1 MEFITVKPPCGRNI
15 VILFQPP
22 NSRKSKILTMDLAD
36 MCFVEYVGGE
46 KFEKETPKCSMKL
59 EEFRRRSLPKSH
71 EAKKK
76 KLPLAILH
84 MTCFGMML
92 NVTLKNLRFFNSGD
106 FSITFYPMEFI
117 AMNFTNSWGMIMFF
131 TFVPTTFFCKSKSWI
146 QGPHGFLYPFSSYS
160 VVFSTGGFVKPP
172 AFRTLSLAFGTLG
185 FAWHKV
191 VGKNT

>member
-1 MEFITVKPPCGRNI
+1 MNI

-71 EAKKK
+71 EAKK

-131 TFVPTTFFCKSKSWI
+131 TFVPTTFFANQSHGSKVLMAFCI
-146 QGPHGFLYPFSSYS
+146 HFHPTALF
-160 VVFSTGGFVKPP
+160 VSTGGFVKPP

-185 FAWHKV
+185 FAWRKV

>member
-1 MEFITVKPPCGRNI
+1 MILVFVSGDLLLSTMEFITVKPPCGRNI

-76 KLPLAILH
+76 LPLAILH

-106 FSITFYPMEFI
+106 FSMTFYPMEFI
-117 AMNFTNSWGMIMFF
+117 HRF
-131 TFVPTTFFCKSKSWI
+131 SKTVWD
-146 QGPHGFLYPFSSYS
+146 
-160 VVFSTGGFVKPP
+160 
-172 AFRTLSLAFGTLG
+172 
-185 FAWHKV
+185 
-191 VGKNT
+191 

>member
-76 KLPLAILH
+76 TAS
-84 MTCFGMML
+84 G
-92 NVTLKNLRFFNSGD
+92 NSAHD
-106 FSITFYPMEFI
+106 LFWYD
-117 AMNFTNSWGMIMFF
+117 
-131 TFVPTTFFCKSKSWI
+131 
-146 QGPHGFLYPFSSYS
+146 
-160 VVFSTGGFVKPP
+160 VKCDP
-172 AFRTLSLAFGTLG
+172 
-185 FAWHKV
+185 
-191 VGKNT
+191 